1 MKNKQI
7 KIIISLLLLM
17 ILLSGCFGVDRSFRQ
32 IRNYILENADG
43 EYNKDFEFGVGS
55 TGISLASVVVS
66 FADTEE
72 PIEEILREVSSVQI
86 GVYRNNDSSK
96 ITTDFAGLNHLT
108 KLMEKTGW
116 EYIVRTIDNDEFTA
130 IFVHIYENQ
139 LNRVFLI
146 TVNQEEMI
154 LVEMYGNIDK
164 VIEIA
169 IREGDLDFDLV
180 TK

>member
-7 KIIISLLLLM
+7 KTIISLLLLM
-17 ILLSGCFGVDRSFRQ
+17 TLLSGCFGVDRSFRQ
-32 IRNYILENADG
+32 IRNYILENSGG
-43 EYNKDFEFGVGS
+43 EYDKDFEFSVGS

-66 FADTEE
+66 FADTDE
-72 PIEEILREVSSVQI
+72 PIEEILSEVSSVQV
-86 GVYRNNDSSK
+86 GVYSNINSSK

-108 KLMEKTGW
+108 KLMERTGW
-116 EYIVRTIDNDEFTA
+116 EYIVRTIDKDEFTA
-130 IFVHIYENQ
+130 IFVRIYENQ

-146 TVNQEEMI
+146 TVKQEEII